1 MTVEKAAVSPD
12 AAVAQEAAERPTLAF
27 LIRWGDLRERLRF
40 PHEDPQEVDP
50 KDWQISVQ
58 ARDHVEVRGTYEDM
72 VAFGLMAGAEEFFIW
87 SPEKWDYDPYPAHE
101 VPPSIAE

>member
-1 MTVEKAAVSPD
+1 MNVEKATGSPV
-12 AAVAQEAAERPTLAF
+12 AAAAQEAAEGPTLAF

-50 KDWQISVQ
+50 TDWQISVQ
-58 ARDHVEVRGTYEDM
+58 ARHHVEVRGTYEEV

-87 SPEKWDYDPYPAHE
+87 SPEKWDYDHYPAHE
-101 VPPSIAE
+101 VPSIAE